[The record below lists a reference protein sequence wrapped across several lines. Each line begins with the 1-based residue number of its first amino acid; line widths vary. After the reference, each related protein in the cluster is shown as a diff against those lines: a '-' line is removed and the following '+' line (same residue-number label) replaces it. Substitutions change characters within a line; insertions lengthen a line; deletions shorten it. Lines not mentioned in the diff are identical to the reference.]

1 MRGSCPQ
8 CRGSTEFSDAGG
20 LFEVRCQSCDWS
32 VEGTVSHTWP
42 DMPPSERMPVMA
54 VKVAPPVSAAAL
66 KRVRE
71 LFAEARRLPLAG
83 LAAQLSSADGLL
95 VGLVRAYCLQEVETR
110 LFGTGVRLV
119 RVPHEDES

>member
-1 MRGSCPQ
+1 MRASCPQ
-8 CRGSTEFSDAGG
+8 CRGSTEFGDAGG

-32 VEGTVSHTWP
+32 VQGTVSHTWP

-54 VKVAPPVSAAAL
+54 VKAAPPVATVAL

-71 LFAEARRLPLAG
+71 LFAEARRLPLAA

-95 VGLVRAYCLQEVETR
+95 VGLVQAYRLHEVETR
-110 LFGTGVRLV
+110 LSGTGVRLD
-119 RVPHEDES
+119 RVSHEEEP